1 MLRPGEIELTV
12 RNVGPDAGQRR
23 AGLRQR
29 RLRRLQ
35 PRAASEVGR
44 LGSQTLTL
52 DYPWQ
57 EGSPLLITL
66 LTSTGATI
74 EHEIEVAV
82 ETPEADAGFYG
93 LMALLGT
100 YVGVIP
106 VALGMLFLPFLGRM
120 RESWIRIFM
129 AATIGLL
136 GFLAVDAYLEGTEIA
151 AGERRRLRRRRAALH
166 RRGGRLPRA
175 GRARP
180 LPARPPRARH
190 GRPARAPSSSRCW
203 SRSGSGC
210 TTSARASRSARPT
223 RSASSR
229 SAPSSSSASRS
240 TTRPRA
246 SRSSPRSPTA
256 SDPRWAASPCS
267 A

>member
-1 MLRPGEIELTV
+1 M
-12 RNVGPDAGQRR
+12 
-23 AGLRQR
+23 
-29 RLRRLQ
+29 
-35 PRAASEVGR
+35 GR

-66 LTSTGATI
+66 LTSTGATV

-106 VALGMLFLPFLGRM
+106 VALGMLFLPFLGRV

-151 AGERRRLRRRRAALH
+151 AASTGAFGGVELLFIGAAVAVL
-166 RRGGRLPRA
+166 
-175 GRARP
+175 RARSRSI
-180 LPARPPRARH
+180 ATSAVAASGPR
-190 GRPARAPSSSRCW
+190 RPARAPSSSRCS
-203 SRSGSGC
+203 SRSGSAC

-229 SAPSSSSASRS
+229 SAPSSSSASPS

-246 SRSSPRSPTA
+246 SRSSPRSPA
-256 SDPRWAASPCS
+256 GSDRRWDASPCS